1 MKIKKI
7 NIGGSKPTW
16 DIEVPNVH
24 NYIMENGCVSHN
36 SARVFGSYE
45 MTEPITS
52 NLMVRKV
59 TQGEFTIS
67 NPYLISDLED
77 LGIWSEELKHEII
90 INDGSIQKINFMKYL
105 DSEAKGYEK
114 KIKRIEKLLLKYKTI
129 WEISQKDLINM
140 AADRAPF
147 IDQSQSMNIYMKE
160 PTLGKVTSSHFHAFD
175 KGLKTGCYYFK
186 TQSTSSGAKHLA
198 LDVSNNSE
206 THSASTTSVKVLNVS
221 QDSVS
226 KNVLIQQNGGKIVE
240 PDFELPPKPD
250 DSQFECFGCSS

>member
-7 NIGGSKPTW
+7 NIGSVKPTW
-16 DIEVPNVH
+16 DIEVPKANH
-24 NYIMENGCVSHN
+24 YIMENGCVSHN

-67 NPYLISDLED
+67 NPYLISDLEE
-77 LGIWSEELKHEII
+77 LGIWSEELKNEIMV
-90 INDGSIQKINFMKYL
+90 NDGSIQKVNFMKYL
-105 DSEAKGYEK
+105 DSEIKGYEK
-114 KIKRIEKLLLKYKTI
+114 KIKRIEKLLLKYKTV

-147 IDQSQSMNIYMKE
+147 VDQSQSMNIYMKE
-160 PTLGKVTSSHFHAFD
+160 PTIGKVTSSHFHAFE

-186 TQSTSSGAKHLA
+186 TQSASSGAKHLA
-198 LDVSNNSE
+198 MDVSEASAVTSSSRINSTNSE
-206 THSASTTSVKVLNVS
+206 LATKSIVTVGVS
-221 QDSVS
+221 N
-226 KNVLIQQNGGKIVE
+226 KLIEQEFN
-240 PDFELPPKPD
+240 DLPPKPT
-250 DSQFECFGCSS
+250 DSIYDCFGCSS